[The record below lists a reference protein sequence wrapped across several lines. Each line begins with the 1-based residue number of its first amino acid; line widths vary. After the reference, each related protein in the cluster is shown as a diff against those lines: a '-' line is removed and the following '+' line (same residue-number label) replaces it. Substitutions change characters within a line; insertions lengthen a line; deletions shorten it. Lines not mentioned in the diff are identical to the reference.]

1 MAFGTSRLTARSWSA
16 PRVDLRLLVGLL
28 LVVVAL
34 AGGVMLANQL
44 RITEPVVVATR
55 TIPAG
60 HVITAADLG
69 VSEAR
74 LEGDLGA
81 LAVGEAELQGI
92 VGRTAGQTIHAGA
105 LVLRPDL
112 GTGPVLGTGEV
123 AVTVAVG
130 DDSIFGQLRRGDTVA
145 VLETTNPG
153 REQSQTSVLLERAT
167 VYHVAADANRISLG
181 GGGGADLDGRISNV
195 TLVVPR
201 SEIEQITHALVN
213 GRLTLALVPA
223 VVP

>member
-1 MAFGTSRLTARSWSA
+1 MAFGTSRLTTRSWSP

-28 LVVVAL
+28 LVAVAL
-34 AGGVMLANQL
+34 AGGVMLANKL
-44 RITEPVVVATR
+44 RITEPVVVAAR

-60 HVITAADLG
+60 HVITAGDLR

-81 LAVGEAELQGI
+81 LAIGEAELPGI
-92 VGRTAGQTIHAGA
+92 VGRTAGQTIHAGG

-112 GTGPVLGTGEV
+112 GAGPVLGTGEV
-123 AVTVAVG
+123 AVTVAVSA
-130 DDSIFGQLRRGDTVA
+130 DSIFSQLRRGDAVA
-145 VLETTNPG
+145 VLETTDPG

-167 VYHVAADANRISLG
+167 VYHVAADASRISLG

-201 SEIEQITHALVN
+201 AEIERITHALVN